1 MSGCG
6 GAPPSCITFAIVSVL
21 SYALDTRWSRGWDMC
36 VSIHVSFPMIFYSLS
51 RGAMHERAAPRVGL
65 GSFQNVCNI
74 IYIRVVVGSKVAQSL
89 FVPQAT
95 SELCAQLQR
104 CFV

>member
-1 MSGCG
+1 MV
-6 GAPPSCITFAIVSVL
+6 FVL
-21 SYALDTRWSRGWDMC
+21 SYALDTRWSRDSVKC
-36 VSIHVSFPMIFYSLS
+36 VSIHVSFPMIFYNVI
-51 RGAMHERAAPRVGL
+51 RGAMHERAAPQVGL
-65 GSFQNVCNI
+65 YSFQYVCNI
-74 IYIRVVVGSKVAQSL
+74 IYVRVVVGSKVAHSL